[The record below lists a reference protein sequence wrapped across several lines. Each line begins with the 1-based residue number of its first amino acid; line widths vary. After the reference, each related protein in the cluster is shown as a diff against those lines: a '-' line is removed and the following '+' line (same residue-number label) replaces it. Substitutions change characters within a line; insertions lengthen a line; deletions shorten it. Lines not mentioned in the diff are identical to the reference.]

1 MQKIILNTRN
11 LSVIEAPVNDIILA
25 SDAEEKLK
33 IAGVELGKKKTCLL
47 YKKIKIITIL
57 NLRKWTTD

>member
-1 MQKIILNTRN
+1 MQNIILNTKN

-33 IAGVELGKKKTCLL
+33 IVGVELGKITCLL
-47 YKKIKIITIL
+47 NNKIKIISIL